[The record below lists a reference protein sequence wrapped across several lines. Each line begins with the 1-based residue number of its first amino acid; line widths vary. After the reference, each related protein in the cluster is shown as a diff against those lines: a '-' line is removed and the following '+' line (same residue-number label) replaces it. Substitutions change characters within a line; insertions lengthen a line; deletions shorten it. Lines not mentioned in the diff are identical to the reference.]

1 MRKIHR
7 VHTHTPHYYVLAA
20 TTAAHLFRSE
30 FWFTA
35 MSHCSNEPL
44 LTAVG
49 FELEN
54 VVNELRFILIGV
66 ICWVYST
73 EK

>member
-1 MRKIHR
+1 MRKIHT
-7 VHTHTPHYYVLAA
+7 VHTHTPHYCVLAA

-30 FWFTA
+30 LRFTA

-49 FELEN
+49 FESEN
-54 VVNELRFILIGV
+54 IVNGLSFMLVGA
-66 ICWVYST
+66 YN
-73 EK
+73 